1 MLLRAYRPGDCREMA
16 ALFYDTVHTVNARD
30 YTPEQLDAWA
40 GGPVDLDAWDR
51 SFRAHTTLVAVA
63 DGHIVGFG
71 DIAGD
76 GYLDRLYVHKDWQG
90 RGVATALCG
99 RLEAAVPGPVTTHA
113 SITARPFLERRGYRV
128 VRPQQVERRGVLL
141 TNYVMVLPLP
151 EKQPKYTDPA
161 RAGEEDHGMQL
172 VPIPQNDRTP
182 ELLRQLLDVWER
194 SVKATH
200 LFLSGD
206 EIKQIQEYVPQALQG
221 VAHLVAAQDGAGR
234 PAAFMGVEDGTLEML
249 FLAPEERGK
258 GLGRRLLQYGIE
270 HYAVQRLTVNEQNP
284 QAKGFY
290 EHMGFCVYKRTD
302 RDEQGGPYP
311 LLYMRLASGR

>member
-63 DGHIVGFG
+63 DGRIVGFG

-90 RGVATALCG
+90 RGVATALCN

-128 VRPQQVERRGVLL
+128 VRPQQVERRVVLL

-161 RAGEEDHGMQL
+161 RAGQEDHGMQL

-200 LFLSGD
+200 LFLSGN
-206 EIKQIQEYVPQALQG
+206 EIRQIQEYVPQALQG
-221 VAHLVAAQDGAGR
+221 VAHLVVAQDGAGR

-249 FLAPEERGK
+249 FITPEERGK

-270 HYAVQRLTVNEQNP
+270 RYAVQRLTVNEQNP

-311 LLYMRLASGR
+311 LLYMRLVGGR

>member
-1 MLLRAYRPGDCREMA
+1 MA
-16 ALFYDTVHTVNARD
+16 ALFYDTVHAVNARD

-40 GGPVDLDAWDR
+40 GGAVDLDAWDR

-71 DIAGD
+71 DITGD

-99 RLEAAVPGPVTTHA
+99 RLGSRRAGAGHDPRVHHGAALLG
-113 SITARPFLERRGYRV
+113 TARLPRGAPPAGGTPRRAADKLCDGAS
-128 VRPQQVERRGVLL
+128 LA
-141 TNYVMVLPLP
+141 

-172 VPIPQNDRTP
+172 VPIPQHDRTP
-182 ELLRQLLDVWER
+182 ELVRQLLDVWER
-194 SVKATH
+194 SVTATH

-206 EIKQIQEYVPQALQG
+206 EIQQIKEYVPQALRG
-221 VAHLVAAQDGAGR
+221 VAHLVVAQDGAGR

-249 FLAPEERGK
+249 FITPRNA
-258 GLGRRLLQYGIE
+258 
-270 HYAVQRLTVNEQNP
+270 
-284 QAKGFY
+284 AKAWADA
-290 EHMGFCVYKRTD
+290 CCNT
-302 RDEQGGPYP
+302 
-311 LLYMRLASGR
+311 ASNTMPCSG

>member
-1 MLLRAYRPGDCREMA
+1 MLLREYRPGDCREMA

-63 DGHIVGFG
+63 NGHIVGFG

-90 RGVATALCG
+90 RGVATALCD

-172 VPIPQNDRTP
+172 VSIPQHDRTP

-194 SVKATH
+194 SVTATH
-200 LFLSGD
+200 LFLSGN
-206 EIKQIQEYVPQALQG
+206 EIRQIQEYVPQALRG
-221 VAHLVAAQDGAGR
+221 VPIWWSRRTARAAR
-234 PAAFMGVEDGTLEML
+234 PPLWGSRTARWKCCFLPRRNAAKAWADACCNT
-249 FLAPEERGK
+249 
-258 GLGRRLLQYGIE
+258 
-270 HYAVQRLTVNEQNP
+270 
-284 QAKGFY
+284 
-290 EHMGFCVYKRTD
+290 
-302 RDEQGGPYP
+302 
-311 LLYMRLASGR
+311 ASNTMPCSG

>member
-16 ALFYDTVHTVNARD
+16 ALFYDTVHAVNARD
-30 YTPEQLDAWA
+30 YTPEQLDAWVS
-40 GGPVDLDAWDR
+40 GPVDLDAWDR

-63 DGHIVGFG
+63 DGRIVGFG

-76 GYLDRLYVHKDWQG
+76 GYLDRLYVHKDWQR
-90 RGVATALCG
+90 RGVATALCN
-99 RLEAAVPGPVTTHA
+99 RLEAAVPGPLTAHA
-113 SITARPFLERRGYRV
+113 SISARPFLERRGYRV

-151 EKQPKYTDPA
+151 EKQPKSTDPA
-161 RAGEEDHGMQL
+161 RAGEENHSMQL

-206 EIKQIQEYVPQALQG
+206 EIKQIQEYVPQALRG
-221 VAHLVAAQDGAGR
+221 VAHLVVAQDGAGR

-249 FLAPEERGK
+249 FITPEERGK
-258 GLGRRLLQYGIE
+258 GLGKRLLQYGIE
-270 HYAVQRLTVNEQNP
+270 RYAVQRLTVNEQNP

-311 LLYMRLASGR
+311 LLYMRLAGGR